1 MTERSTLRLIISDW
15 VILILTLALSLLI
28 CLFKKI
34 DLTFDLNELSI
45 RNSFKGDSISESL
58 LTEISL
64 GSVFVVITGFQFI
77 KKRMK
82 FDYHQALMGILF
94 SFSFSSLIV
103 SILKTFIGRL
113 RPDFIDV
120 CQPNATIVEQQFQ
133 MYNDINNPN
142 YSLRTVFDTSVCTA
156 DVGLIYN
163 GTESFP
169 SSHSQ
174 KVFSLM
180 TYLTLYIAGQVHLLD
195 NRCCLWKWFV
205 SSVPIFYATFVA
217 VSRISDHRHHPS
229 DVAVGSF
236 IGIVVSIMVYYF
248 YYPSLK
254 SPNCDIPY
262 QDRKNKP
269 ERKISNNHCPQY
281 V

>member
-133 MYNDINNPN
+133 MYNDTNNPN

-156 DVGLIYN
+156 DVSLIYN

>member
-1 MTERSTLRLIISDW
+1 
-15 VILILTLALSLLI
+15 
-28 CLFKKI
+28 
-34 DLTFDLNELSI
+34 
-45 RNSFKGDSISESL
+45 
-58 LTEISL
+58 
-64 GSVFVVITGFQFI
+64 
-77 KKRMK
+77 
-82 FDYHQALMGILF
+82 MGNLF
-94 SFSFSSLIV
+94 SFAFACLIV
-103 SILKTFIGRL
+103 SFLKTFVGRL
-113 RPDFIDV
+113 RPDFIEV
-120 CQPNATIVEQQFQ
+120 CQPNAALVEQQFQ
-133 MYNDINNPN
+133 MYNDTNNPN
-142 YSLRTVFDTSVCTA
+142 YSLRTVFDTSVCTS
-156 DVGLIYN
+156 DVGPLLN
-163 GTESFP
+163 GAESFP
-169 SSHSQ
+169 SAHSQ

-180 TYLTLYIAGQVHLLD
+180 TYLTLYIAGQIHLLD

-217 VSRISDHRHHPS
+217 VSRISDHRRHPS
-229 DVAVGSF
+229 DVAVGSI

>member
-133 MYNDINNPN
+133 MYNDTNNPN

>member
-1 MTERSTLRLIISDW
+1 
-15 VILILTLALSLLI
+15 
-28 CLFKKI
+28 
-34 DLTFDLNELSI
+34 
-45 RNSFKGDSISESL
+45 
-58 LTEISL
+58 
-64 GSVFVVITGFQFI
+64 
-77 KKRMK
+77 
-82 FDYHQALMGILF
+82 
-94 SFSFSSLIV
+94 
-103 SILKTFIGRL
+103 
-113 RPDFIDV
+113 
-120 CQPNATIVEQQFQ
+120 
-133 MYNDINNPN
+133 MYNDTNNPN

-156 DVGLIYN
+156 DVSLIYN